1 MTMQTDKKESGALWP
16 VLLSVFLFSACVW
29 CGWLI
34 YAKHAEMTQEAEA
47 QKVKYQKLQEEAEN
61 LRKLLRL
68 SPCEAKEQYIKAI
81 STIEEN
87 IAVHKKMPLRHNTGL
102 DVPDSSP
109 SVADIENVCVFIIG
123 FPDNNRLVTGTGFFI
138 APGYVLTNRHVVDKS
153 DEIFVTSKAL
163 GQPAIGRVVAKSR
176 NRGQD
181 YALVS
186 IDLPKNA
193 HIATLPFSS
202 TVSRTEKVG
211 AWGYPNIIGK
221 NDPGYARLLK
231 GKDFTAVPELSYTEG
246 VVSAILERKPP
257 VIIHTAPISPG
268 NSGGPLLNAN
278 GQVIGINTMISLDAS
293 SFRQASVALASA
305 DLLNFLKQNGI
316 DIQE

>member
-1 MTMQTDKKESGALWP
+1 M
-16 VLLSVFLFSACVW
+16 
-29 CGWLI
+29 
-34 YAKHAEMTQEAEA
+34 
-47 QKVKYQKLQEEAEN
+47 
-61 LRKLLRL
+61 
-68 SPCEAKEQYIKAI
+68 
-81 STIEEN
+81 
-87 IAVHKKMPLRHNTGL
+87 
-102 DVPDSSP
+102 
-109 SVADIENVCVFIIG
+109 
-123 FPDNNRLVTGTGFFI
+123 
-138 APGYVLTNRHVVDKS
+138 
-153 DEIFVTSKAL
+153 
-163 GQPAIGRVVAKSR
+163 
-176 NRGQD
+176 
-181 YALVS
+181 
-186 IDLPKNA
+186 
-193 HIATLPFSS
+193 PFSS
-202 TVSRTEKVG
+202 NVSRTEKVG

-278 GQVIGINTMISLDAS
+278 GQVIGINTMISLDDS